1 MNWYVT
7 LHSPVPR
14 KQSTTPQEDQPG
26 LSAAPDMEL
35 EEGEL
40 SYYLDSPSPLES
52 MDRDEDL
59 DLSGLF
65 IEQDSNILDLGPPD
79 EGGLA
84 TKGTKSNPTGIRA
97 NLNVMK
103 QVEIMIV
110 VVSLPLVCLG
120 TDGNDDAFETQ

>member
-1 MNWYVT
+1 
-7 LHSPVPR
+7 
-14 KQSTTPQEDQPG
+14 
-26 LSAAPDMEL
+26 MEL